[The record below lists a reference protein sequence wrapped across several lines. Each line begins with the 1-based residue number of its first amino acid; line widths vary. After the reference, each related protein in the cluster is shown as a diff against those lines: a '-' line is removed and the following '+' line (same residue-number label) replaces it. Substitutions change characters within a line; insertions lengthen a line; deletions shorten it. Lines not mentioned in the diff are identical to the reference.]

1 MFLHKLH
8 VMHMSK
14 PLVEILLLSKSFR
27 DIPNIIFQTPGFLP
41 GSPNNNYFFDTFSK
55 IKHNKA

>member
-8 VMHMSK
+8 VMYISK

-41 GSPNNNYFFDTFSK
+41 GSPNKNYFLDTDSK
-55 IKHNKA
+55 IKHNIE